1 MSLNPASQK
10 TGGLLDYF
18 VRHKT
23 AANLLLLLMILA
35 GLLGA
40 LNLRAQF
47 FPDIVRERITVSV
60 AWEGAGAADVD
71 EGVVAVLEPSLL
83 AVTGV
88 EEATSTSRE
97 GSASISLTF
106 EDGWDMGRA
115 GDDVQAA
122 IDAVSTLP
130 DEAEDPEMRRFSF
143 TDRVL
148 DVAITGDVGI
158 ERLTDYADEFTAR
171 MFQAGV
177 PRTTMSGVPDGVIRV
192 EVSEEAQ
199 LRHNMTLREISDVIG
214 AEVTGSPSG
223 DVDASASRVRAGLDK
238 RSIEELGGI
247 VLRSAPDGSKLY
259 LRDVAQVVDVGFDGG
274 VEIFRDER
282 RTLIVAVQRDAT
294 GDALEIQD
302 AAKKVIAEMAPTL
315 PQGVEIIGARSR
327 ADPIKDRLEML
338 TRNGVTGLALVL
350 ALLFLFL
357 SARTAFWVAAGIPIS
372 IAATVAI
379 MYVSG
384 QTLNMISMFGMII
397 SLGIIVDDAIVVGEH
412 ADDLARKGV
421 PPADAAARAARR
433 MAAPVVSASITTVI
447 AFSAL
452 VIIGGRFGALIAAI
466 PFVVSA
472 VIIAS
477 LIESFL
483 VLPNHMKH
491 ALSAKNQTPWYDAP
505 SRVFNAGFAWF
516 RDVVFRPLMLWVVKL
531 RYLTLSIAVAGLLF
545 SMGLFASGK
554 VKWEFF
560 SRPEQGTIS
569 ADIVMDAVATR
580 ADTKAMLDEM
590 NRALNVVNQRYAE
603 KYGTAPLDFAQAT
616 LGGNVGRRFGGG
628 SNKPKDLIGGF
639 QAALIDADLR
649 PYSSFKFM
657 RDWDAEIQSSPLVET
672 LSLRSSR
679 AGPGGDAVDVK
690 FSGADAFTLKAA
702 AEALKAGLNDTPG
715 VSGLEDSLDFDKTEL
730 ILTLTPRGEALGF
743 TTRALGS
750 EMRARLNGI
759 EAAEFARDARQ
770 ISIRVQPPDGEVG
783 ANYLEAAH
791 IRAPSGVILTLG
803 EVANITTR
811 EGFAAIRR
819 ENGLRVVTVTGDVEE
834 DVPGAAA
841 DVRAALDER
850 LLPAIAAE
858 YGVAY
863 EQGGLRAD
871 EKSFLSDAL
880 LGFGLALAGIYL
892 TLCWVFASWSRPFV
906 VMLVIPFG
914 FIGAIWGHYWYGLS
928 LSMFSVVGLIGMA
941 GIIINDSIV
950 LVTTIDEQTPK
961 RGMVPSIVDGTASRL
976 RAVLLTTLTTVG
988 GLTPLL
994 FETSRQALFLKP
1006 TVVTLAFGLGFGV
1019 VLVLLVTPAVMAVE
1033 HDIRMALKS
1042 LRNLT
1047 AIPARNRRERAR
1059 FGRYVG
1065 EARRSLAASVRPIHD
1080 GDDHPIPSA
1089 SASVST
1095 EAAKRAAE

>member
-1 MSLNPASQK
+1 MSVSTDQK
-10 TGGLLDYF
+10 KPGGFLDYF

-23 AANLLLLLMILA
+23 AANLLLLIM
-35 GLLGA
+35 LLGGLFGG

-47 FPDIVRERITVSV
+47 FPDIVRESITVSV
-60 AWEGAGAADVD
+60 AWEGAGASDLD
-71 EGVVAVLEPSLL
+71 EGVIAVLEPSLL

-88 EEATSTSRE
+88 EEAISTSRE
-97 GSASISLTF
+97 GSASVVLTF

-115 GDDVQAA
+115 GDDVQTA
-122 IDAVSTLP
+122 IDTVSTLP
-130 DEAEDPEMRRFSF
+130 GEAEDPEMRRASF

-148 DVAITGDVGI
+148 DVAITGDVGV
-158 ERLTDYADEFTAR
+158 ERLTDYVDEFTAR
-171 MFQAGV
+171 LFQAGV
-177 PRTTMSGVPDGVIRV
+177 PRTTTTGVPEGVIRV
-192 EVSEEAQ
+192 EISEEAQ
-199 LRHNMTLREISDVIG
+199 LRHNMTLQEISDAV
-214 AEVTGSPSG
+214 AADVTGSPSG

-238 RSIEELGGI
+238 RSIEDLGGI
-247 VLRSAPDGSKLY
+247 VLRSSPDGSRLY
-259 LRDVAQVVDVGFDGG
+259 LRDVARVVDAGFDGG
-274 VEIFRDER
+274 TEIFRNER
-282 RTLIVAVQRDAT
+282 QTLIVAVQRDAT
-294 GDALEIQD
+294 GDALKIQEIT
-302 AAKKVIAEMAPTL
+302 KNVIAEMAPTL
-315 PQGVEIIGARSR
+315 PEGVEIIGARSR
-327 ADPIKDRLEML
+327 ADPINDRLEML

-350 ALLFLFL
+350 LLLFLFL
-357 SARTAFWVAAGIPIS
+357 SIRTAFWVAAGIPIS

-433 MAAPVVSASITTVI
+433 MSGPVVSASITTVI

-452 VIIGGRFGALIAAI
+452 ILIGGRFGALIAAI

-483 VLPNHMKH
+483 ILPNHMKH
-491 ALSAKNQTPWYDAP
+491 ALSAKNQSPWYDAP
-505 SRVFNAGFAWF
+505 SRAFNTGFARF
-516 RDVVFRPLMLWVVKL
+516 RDVVFRPFMLWVIKL
-531 RYLTLSIAVAGLLF
+531 RYLTLSLAIAALLY
-545 SMGLFASGK
+545 SMGLFASGT

-569 ADIVMDAVATR
+569 ANVIMDAAATR

-590 NRALNVVNQRYAE
+590 NRALNVVNKRYE
-603 KYGTAPLDFAQAT
+603 EEHGTAPLDFAQAT
-616 LGGNVGRRFGGG
+616 LGDNVGRRFSAGE
-628 SNKPKDLIGGF
+628 NKSKDLIGGF

-657 RDWDAEIQSSPLVET
+657 RDWDSEINVSPLVE
-672 LSLRSSR
+672 LFSLRSARS
-679 AGPGGDAVDVK
+679 GPGGDAIDVK

-702 AEALKAGLNDTPG
+702 AEALKAGLADAPG
-715 VSGLEDSLDFDKTEL
+715 VSALDDSLVFDKTEL

-743 TTRALGS
+743 TTRTLGS
-750 EMRARLNGI
+750 ELRARLNGI
-759 EAAEFARDARQ
+759 ETAEFAKDGRQ
-770 ISIRVQPPDGEVG
+770 VTVRVQPPDGEIG
-783 ANYLEAAH
+783 ANYLEAAY
-791 IRAPSGVILTLG
+791 IRAPSGAILTLG
-803 EVANITTR
+803 EVASITTR

-819 ENGLRVVTVTGDVEE
+819 ENGLRVATVTGDVDE
-834 DVPGAAA
+834 DLTGAAA
-841 DVRAALDER
+841 AVRETLEAR

-863 EQGGLRAD
+863 EQGGLRED
-871 EKSFLSDAL
+871 EKNFLADAL
-880 LGFGLALAGIYL
+880 LGFLLGLAGIYL

-914 FIGAIWGHYWYGLS
+914 FIGAIWGHYWFGLS

-950 LVTTIDEQTPK
+950 LVTTIDEQTPT

-988 GLTPLL
+988 GLAPLL

-1006 TVVTLAFGLGFGV
+1006 TVVTLSFGLGFGV
-1019 VLVLLVTPAVMAVE
+1019 VLVLLITPAVMAVE

-1042 LRNLT
+1042 LRNMS

-1059 FGRYVG
+1059 FGRYLG
-1065 EARRSLAASVRPIHD
+1065 D
-1080 GDDHPIPSA
+1080 GDDIPASIPQSRANPAEHPIPEA
-1089 SASVST
+1089 SSVVLA
-1095 EAAKRAAE
+1095 EAARRAAE